1 MNSIKEKSIAPKE
14 NRMKTSFVFIY
25 LYITLHVHITLTT

>member
-1 MNSIKEKSIAPKE
+1 MNSIKEKSIAPQG

-25 LYITLHVHITLTT
+25 LYITLHVHITLST